1 MDPQTLN
8 KYSYVRNNPLSLT
21 DPTGLDFNLTGCG
34 STNTTDCQNNMV
46 GTYDSKGNFTATV
59 ISRGANGL
67 QDQNGNAYNGTVTS
81 LGVSFSQNGSNTSYS
96 GQWINNSNDTSFTQS
111 GGALNGFSF
120 TFTQPN
126 TATGQTLAGTFSY
139 PGTRSQAESAL
150 EQAGFSH
157 SMFDQMFNPLHGYDV
172 THYRGGGD
180 PNTGQGAAHYIFPP
194 EFKVDDGIVF
204 NNPMANT
211 GDFHYGETD
220 PRAAPFQHI
229 FHDVLPSLF
238 NSTVPQ

>member
-1 MDPQTLN
+1 MGHP
-8 KYSYVRNNPLSLT
+8 
-21 DPTGLDFNLTGCG
+21 
-34 STNTTDCQNNMV
+34 
-46 GTYDSKGNFTATV
+46 A
-59 ISRGANGL
+59 
-67 QDQNGNAYNGTVTS
+67 GTVTAS
-81 LGVSFSQNGSNTSYS
+81 GVSFSQNGSSTSYS
-96 GQWINNSNDTSFTQS
+96 GQWINGSNDTSFTQS

-126 TATGQTLAGTFSY
+126 TATGQTLAGTFTY

-194 EFKVDDGIVF
+194 EFKVDDGLILE
-204 NNPMANT
+204 NPMANT

-220 PRAAPFQHI
+220 PRVAPFQHI
-229 FHDVLPSLF
+229 FHDVIPSLL
-238 NSTVPQ
+238 NKTVPQ